1 MSDEKDLSSLTL
13 TDLLLLRLRVN
24 QAIREAL
31 TVQLAQRSTDA
42 KAKAE
47 VVALLASFGLKPE
60 NLIKR
65 RRSVV
70 AGQKLPPKY
79 RDPANPANTWTG
91 RGAKPRWFR
100 EALEA
105 GTPIEAME
113 IREA

>member
-13 TDLLLLRLRVN
+13 TDLLLLRLQVN

-31 TVQLAQRSTDA
+31 TIQLAQRSTD
-42 KAKAE
+42 AKAE

-60 NLIKR
+60 DLIKR
-65 RRSVV
+65 RRSVM